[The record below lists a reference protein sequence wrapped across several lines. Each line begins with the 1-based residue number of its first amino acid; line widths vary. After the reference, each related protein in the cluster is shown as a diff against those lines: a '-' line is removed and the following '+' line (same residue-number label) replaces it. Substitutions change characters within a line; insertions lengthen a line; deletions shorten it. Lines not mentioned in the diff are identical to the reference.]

1 MLNTLKKESFIWRQ
15 ELTNSSIPEELLSEL
30 TNKSQIAVVTLYS
43 DTDTGWETVCIIHIV
58 HFRWHS
64 GSFCETE
71 NRFISAMTYSL
82 LVLDIFFPKA

>member
-43 DTDTGWETVCIIHIV
+43 DTDTG
-58 HFRWHS
+58 
-64 GSFCETE
+64 
-71 NRFISAMTYSL
+71 
-82 LVLDIFFPKA
+82 